1 MKKKNKKDKQDKKI
15 KLSQIERLEHY
26 EQRGYDG
33 GNYCYAAFEETKNL
47 SALKGAISAYR
58 LSMQA
63 IRDQI
68 KFKIGS

>member
-26 EQRGYDG
+26 EQVGFDA
-33 GNYCYAAFEETKNL
+33 GNACYAAFNETKNL
-47 SALKGAISAYR
+47 SALKGAISSYR

-63 IRDQI
+63 IRDQV

>member
-1 MKKKNKKDKQDKKI
+1 MKKKKDKQDKKI

-63 IRDQI
+63 IRDQV